1 MIRTL
6 IILGSVRSMAAHL
19 SLSLD
24 RGLINSGAT
33 VMNLMAHLNPVI
45 TELIFIKYEK
55 RLFISDSNNIESL
68 Y

>member
-1 MIRTL
+1 
-6 IILGSVRSMAAHL
+6 MAAHL